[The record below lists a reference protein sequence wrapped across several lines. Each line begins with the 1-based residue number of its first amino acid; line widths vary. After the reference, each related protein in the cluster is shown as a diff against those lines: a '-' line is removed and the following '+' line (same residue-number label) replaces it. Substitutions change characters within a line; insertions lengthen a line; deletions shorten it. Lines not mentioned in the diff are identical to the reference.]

1 MDDLTKAEKFKKASS
16 KENKLIFLNQAH
28 RILIAQV
35 GIFLMAADL
44 GVYFSAIFPPSVPPS
59 LSPSLS
65 PYLPSS
71 LFPSLFIL
79 TTVFLPQ
86 MLTFGETI
94 EFPLSNTDYASPLQ
108 PLKNIYLPHVM
119 LLAKIKLRIGK
130 NT

>member
-35 GIFLMAADL
+35 GMFLIATDL
-44 GVYFSAIFPPSVPPS
+44 EMYFSAIFPSSPLPPFLPRSLLLPPS
-59 LSPSLS
+59 F
-65 PYLPSS
+65 
-71 LFPSLFIL
+71 FPSLPIL
-79 TTVFLPQ
+79 TTVCLPQ

-94 EFPLSNTDYASPLQ
+94 EFPLSDADYASPLQ
-108 PLKNIYLPHVM
+108 PLKNIYLPHIM

>member
-35 GIFLMAADL
+35 GMFLMAIDL
-44 GVYFSAIFPPSVPPS
+44 GLVLSCHFPPSPPS
-59 LSPSLS
+59 S
-65 PYLPSS
+65 LPSS
-71 LFPSLFIL
+71 LFSSLSLL

-94 EFPLSNTDYASPLQ
+94 EFPLSDSDYASPLQ

-119 LLAKIKLRIGK
+119 LLAKVKLRIGK
-130 NT
+130 NIETSTFPE